1 MHVTHLLHGQHNLPL
16 EVVIPTVVGSVCW
29 ILVYVL
35 LLLNAPKRQFFEM
48 PLVIV
53 IGDVVWE
60 TLYGFVFPLDPNL
73 NPLIQWGIRAWC
85 ILDYINLAI
94 ALKYAKRSIST
105 PKIVLYLKPIV
116 VGLAIFWAAF
126 FYGIADGGMGEVN
139 IDTHEDL
146 VREAISAYLLN
157 IVISLTYI
165 FQYLRLYNQEVY
177 LSSVAWLKMLGT
189 GLTTVAV
196 CFYRPLNE
204 LLIILG
210 VLVFIADT
218 AYIALLRIVPNHI
231 EQ

>member
-177 LSSVAWLKMLGT
+177 LPSVAWLKMLGT